1 MGMNA
6 TDMIH
11 TKLSTIKFCVDSKMF
26 GLSLFLFVF
35 TS

>member
-11 TKLSTIKFCVDSKMF
+11 TKLSIIKFCEDSQMF
-26 GLSLFLFVF
+26 GLPLFLFVF